1 MDGAK
6 QKRDSTQQEQ
16 RVYEALNTFLT
27 RYLVQ
32 RNEEGT
38 LSMLSDQVYSVGAGE
53 GEVAICKEAFRRL
66 LQQERNAIPG
76 SIPFRITDY
85 VQAQRAPGYWECFC
99 NVETTVALDNGKQVQ
114 RRMRLTAGIR
124 QQGEDDWIES
134 VHFSEPKM
142 VPEEGEFFSRKF
154 LTERTSPLSRE
165 SKHELM
171 EILSQIM
178 PGGVVGG
185 YAEEGFPLYVANDRL
200 LHMAGYDSYGQFE
213 EDIWGQIIHSIHP
226 DDRARVE
233 QEMKKLRHVG
243 DPYEIEYRM
252 KRRDGSYFW
261 VRDIGR
267 RTVASDGRDAIISV
281 LVDIDQQ
288 VRIKNDLEYEVIR
301 DALTG
306 IYNRKGAQG
315 CIDKAMKRGG
325 EYLFFMIDL
334 DNFKRIN
341 DVYGH
346 EQGDLVLCT
355 FAQQL
360 ASAFRRSDTV
370 FRMGGD
376 EFAVMVTDSLDVPA
390 LQRKMEAMMS
400 DYRQM
405 MDSRWPAAHS
415 TVSIGGVYGR
425 RPRSFQE
432 LYRLADEVLYEVK
445 RTGKG
450 RLKLRILDEE

>member
-16 RVYEALNTFLT
+16 RVYEVLNTFLT

-32 RNEEGT
+32 RDEEGT
-38 LSMLSDQVYSVGAGE
+38 LSMLSDQVYSVGTGE
-53 GEVAICKEAFRRL
+53 GEVAIGKEAFRRL
-66 LQQERNAIPG
+66 LQQELAAMPG

-85 VQAQRAPGYWECFC
+85 VQAQRVPGYWECFC
-99 NVETTVALDNGKQVQ
+99 RVETTVTLADGNQAQGQ
-114 RRMRLTAGIR
+114 MRLTAGIR
-124 QQGEDDWIES
+124 RQGEDYCIDS
-134 VHFSEPKM
+134 CHASEASRFQ
-142 VPEEGEFFSRKF
+142 EEGEFFPMRF
-154 LTERTSPLSRE
+154 LTERAIALSRE
-165 SKHELM
+165 TQHELM

-185 YAEEGFPLYVANDRL
+185 YVEEGFPLYVANDRL
-200 LHMAGYDSYGQFE
+200 LHMAGYDTYEEFE
-213 EDIWGQIIHSIHP
+213 ADIWGLVIHSIHP
-226 DDRARVE
+226 DDRDYVN
-233 QEMKKLRHVG
+233 QEMAKLTDLG
-243 DPYEIEYRM
+243 AQYEIEYRM
-252 KRRDGSYFW
+252 KRKDGSYFW

-267 RTVASDGRDAIISV
+267 RTVAADGRDAIISV

-306 IYNRKGAQG
+306 IHNRKGAQG
-315 CIDKAMKRGG
+315 CIAKAMERGG
-325 EYLFFMIDL
+325 AYLFFMIDL

-370 FRMGGD
+370 FRLGGD
-376 EFAVMVTDSLDVPA
+376 EFAVMVTDSPDVPA

-415 TVSIGGVYGR
+415 TVSVGGVYGR
-425 RPRSFQE
+425 QPRSFQE

-450 RLKLRILDEE
+450 RLKLRVLDEE

>member
-1 MDGAK
+1 M
-6 QKRDSTQQEQ
+6 
-16 RVYEALNTFLT
+16 
-27 RYLVQ
+27 
-32 RNEEGT
+32 
-38 LSMLSDQVYSVGAGE
+38 
-53 GEVAICKEAFRRL
+53 
-66 LQQERNAIPG
+66 
-76 SIPFRITDY
+76 
-85 VQAQRAPGYWECFC
+85 
-99 NVETTVALDNGKQVQ
+99 
-114 RRMRLTAGIR
+114 
-124 QQGEDDWIES
+124 
-134 VHFSEPKM
+134 
-142 VPEEGEFFSRKF
+142 
-154 LTERTSPLSRE
+154 
-165 SKHELM
+165 
-171 EILSQIM
+171 
-178 PGGVVGG
+178 
-185 YAEEGFPLYVANDRL
+185 
-200 LHMAGYDSYGQFE
+200 
-213 EDIWGQIIHSIHP
+213 
-226 DDRARVE
+226 
-233 QEMKKLRHVG
+233 
-243 DPYEIEYRM
+243 
-252 KRRDGSYFW
+252 
-261 VRDIGR
+261 
-267 RTVASDGRDAIISV
+267 

-405 MDSRWPAAHS
+405 MARRGPAAHS